1 VPTAAE
7 GAAVPLDLGGPG
19 FGDLLGV
26 VRSLWV
32 DRVSLGED
40 EPPAFDDFAEEI
52 TSTTTTSTTTT
63 AAPTSPSVT
72 ARPGPEDRVTPDEG
86 AALVSVRTNAMIQS
100 FDAGKGP
107 ALYYLHL
114 MVPHQPFT
122 RYADGTEYLVHDKY
136 GVGLPEDDSKVLF
149 SWSQWVSAVSE
160 QQHLL
165 QVQYGDQLVG
175 QVLEG
180 LRDAGL
186 YDDSLVIVASDH
198 GISFEARTAGRY
210 VEPSTT
216 DAIAYAPL
224 LVKPPGQTEGAVDDS
239 NVTSYDLL
247 PTIADIVGV
256 DVTWEVDGAP
266 VGSEAVA
273 SRGSAKQIYDVIGFG
288 GLRIREIVEFD
299 DRDAFRT
306 VGERFIG
313 PLLDLDDPLS
323 ALHAHLGLDDSV
335 LGARLDDL
343 VTSRAGSVDIDS
355 LDDLRRPPS
364 GRPPTGI
371 VTGDVD
377 ADEVEGGGDA
387 IVVLAVDGVVVTGS
401 ALSTTADGDG
411 GRVMMLLPQGTLG
424 EDNDLRAALL
434 VDGQVVEL
442 TVR

>member
-1 VPTAAE
+1 
-7 GAAVPLDLGGPG
+7 
-19 FGDLLGV
+19 
-26 VRSLWV
+26 
-32 DRVSLGED
+32 
-40 EPPAFDDFAEEI
+40 
-52 TSTTTTSTTTT
+52 
-63 AAPTSPSVT
+63 
-72 ARPGPEDRVTPDEG
+72 
-86 AALVSVRTNAMIQS
+86 
-100 FDAGKGP
+100 
-107 ALYYLHL
+107 

-122 RYADGTEYLVHDKY
+122 RYTDGTEYLVHDPY
-136 GVGLPEDDSKVLF
+136 GVGLPEEDSKVLF
-149 SWSQWVSAVSE
+149 SWSPWVSAVSE
-160 QQHLL
+160 QRHLL

-224 LVKPPGQTEGAVDDS
+224 LVKPPGQTEGAVDDT
-239 NVTSYDLL
+239 NVTSFDVL
-247 PTIADIVGV
+247 PTIADILGV
-256 DVTWEVDGAP
+256 DVTWEIDGAP
-266 VGSEAVA
+266 VGSEAIE
-273 SRGSAKQIYDVIGFG
+273 SRGSAKQIYDMIGFG

-299 DRDAFRT
+299 DREAFRT

-323 ALHAHLGLDDSV
+323 ALHAHLGLDDTI

-343 VTSRAGSVDIDS
+343 VTRRTGSVTVDS
-355 LDDLRRPPS
+355 LGDIARPPAD
-364 GRPPTGI
+364 RPPTGI

-377 ADEVEGGGDA
+377 SEEVDGHEDEA

-401 ALSTTADGDG
+401 ALSTTAVGDG
-411 GRVMMLLPQGTLG
+411 GKVMMLLPQGALG
-424 EDNDLRAALL
+424 EDNDIRAALL
-434 VDGQVVEL
+434 VDGEVIEL